1 MERNMQNSNAEDFKL
16 FTCEEK
22 GKEIVSK
29 GEKVVLNLKSNGK
42 YVITVT
48 QDNIAITQKG
58 MMNAINRGL
67 TGEKTFMF
75 KNMSGLQYKAPGL
88 TTGYLQLILIGSSE
102 VKGGVTG
109 AVKDE
114 NTILFNKKENGLIL
128 ELKEFIEWKI
138 ANINTGASH
147 SQSSSNLDEI
157 RKLKSLLDDGII
169 TKEEFDLKK
178 KQLLGI

>member
-1 MERNMQNSNAEDFKL
+1 MQNSSAENFKL
-16 FTCEEK
+16 FACDEK
-22 GKEIVSK
+22 GKEIISK

-42 YVITVT
+42 YIITVT
-48 QDNIAITQKG
+48 QDNITISQKG
-58 MMNAINRGL
+58 MMNVINRGL
-67 TGEKTFMF
+67 TGEKTFLF

-114 NTILFNKKENGLIL
+114 NTILFTKKENGLIL

-138 ANINTGASH
+138 ANLNAGVNH
-147 SQSSSNLDEI
+147 SQSNSNLDEI

-169 TKEEFDLKK
+169 TKEEFDIKK
-178 KQLLGI
+178 RQLLGI